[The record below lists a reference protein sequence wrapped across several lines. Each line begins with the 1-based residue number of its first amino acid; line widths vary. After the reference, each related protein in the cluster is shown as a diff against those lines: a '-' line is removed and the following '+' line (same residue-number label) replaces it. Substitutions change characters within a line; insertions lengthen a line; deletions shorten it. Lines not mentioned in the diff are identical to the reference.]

1 MNIVY
6 QMQQTSSRFQTI
18 SREKKLKSEADRERF
33 DFSRPEKISREKVQL
48 EKFYK
53 KIYQRKKLKLRS
65 LQSSVDNKSYFHK
78 EKTFLITS
86 RQKIDEKYFY
96 FLKSSRTE
104 KNLSIDFKG
113 KKFTLFQTILIKFY
127 IDFSKNLRFWART

>member
-65 LQSSVDNKSYFHK
+65 LQSTVDNKSYVHK

>member
-104 KNLSIDFKG
+104 KNLKYR
-113 KKFTLFQTILIKFY
+113 FQREEIYAISDNF
-127 IDFSKNLRFWART
+127 N

>member
-33 DFSRPEKISREKVQL
+33 NFSRPEKISRGKVQL
-48 EKFYK
+48 EKSDK
-53 KIYQRKKLKLRS
+53 KIYQRKKIKLRS

-78 EKTFLITS
+78 EKTFLIKS
-86 RQKIDEKYFY
+86 RQKIDKKYFY

-104 KNLSIDFKG
+104 KNLKYR
-113 KKFTLFQTILIKFY
+113 FQREEIYAISDNF
-127 IDFSKNLRFWART
+127 N